1 MVKKGF
7 IIYVINIIMSEN
19 NVSLIILKSTTTCM
33 ILLLQV
39 NERLV
44 TGMVCVDYFPIQLVP
59 ICFE

>member
-1 MVKKGF
+1 
-7 IIYVINIIMSEN
+7 MSEN
-19 NVSLIILKSTTTCM
+19 IVLLIILKSTTTCM

-44 TGMVCVDYFPIQLVP
+44 TGMVNVDYFPIQLVP